1 MDIINIIDR
10 LETLI
15 ETSKAVPMSGNV
27 RIDKTKA
34 LELVDQLRLAVPQ
47 EIKSAEEVLSSKDYI
62 ISQAHAEARHTKS
75 KAEDDYRQRVDQNE
89 IIALAESRAEDT
101 LKEAE
106 QRAARVLESSE
117 AEATNR
123 RTEADAYALR
133 SLRALE
139 KELASITGSV
149 RKGIDVLSGHASA
162 NLNGSYSAAAD

>member
-15 ETSKAVPMSGNV
+15 ETSKPVPMSGNV

-34 LELVDQLRLAVPQ
+34 MELVDQLRLAVPQ

-89 IIALAESRAEDT
+89 IIALAESRAEET

-117 AEATNR
+117 AEATSR

-139 KELASITGSV
+139 KELSDISGSV
-149 RKGIDVLSGHASA
+149 RKGIEVLSGHASA
-162 NLNGSYSAAAD
+162 NLNGSYSTAD

>member
-162 NLNGSYSAAAD
+162 NLNGSYSAAD

>member
-1 MDIINIIDR
+1 MDITNIIDR

>member
-1 MDIINIIDR
+1 MDITNIIDR

-106 QRAARVLESSE
+106 QHAARVLESSE

-149 RKGIDVLSGHASA
+149 RKGIDVLSGHAST